1 MRVIGIT
8 GGVGAGKTK
17 ILSYIEKRCRCKIVR
32 ADEVAHFLYEKGQ
45 ECYEKISALFGDSVL
60 AADGE
65 LDRKKL
71 AAIIFND
78 DGAKEKV
85 NAIVHPAV
93 KRYIIEQI
101 AKEREKGEA
110 DFFFIEAALLIEEHY
125 DEIADE
131 LWYVHA
137 DEALRKARLGESR
150 GYSEQ
155 KSDGIMR
162 GQLSSEEFMRKCQR
176 VITNNGDLADTYKQ
190 IDELLKMEEVHE

>member
-17 ILSYIEKRCRCKIVR
+17 ILSYIEKRCRCRIVR
-32 ADEVAHFLYEKGQ
+32 ADEAAHFLYEKGQ
-45 ECYEKISALFGDSVL
+45 ECYEKITALFGDSVL

-65 LDRKKL
+65 LDRGKL
-71 AAIIFND
+71 AAIIFSDN
-78 DGAKEKV
+78 GAKEKV

-93 KRYIIEQI
+93 KRYIVEQI
-101 AKEREKGEA
+101 EREREKGDA

-131 LWYVHA
+131 LWYVYA
-137 DEALRKARLGESR
+137 DEAMRMERLGKSR
-150 GYSEQ
+150 GYSEK
-155 KSDGIMR
+155 KSADIMR
-162 GQLSSEEFMRKCQR
+162 GQLSVEEFKSKCQR

-190 IDELLKMEEVHE
+190 IDELLKMEERYE